1 MVLSDL
7 RRRRALRDHDGSP
20 TVAVRGNGMPIGESL
35 VNSGVITK
43 EQLAKALEEQK
54 KHPEEKIGQILL
66 RLGYLPLEELEK
78 LL

>member
-1 MVLSDL
+1 
-7 RRRRALRDHDGSP
+7 
-20 TVAVRGNGMPIGESL
+20 MPIGESL
-35 VNSGVITK
+35 VKSGVLTQ

-66 RLGYLPLEELEK
+66 RLGYIPLEDLES